1 MQACNTMLLLAIGLR
16 SVQGSELPLGA
27 QLRGGTA
34 HTAEGAL
41 GEVATADGVGTR
53 RRLTPSWCGWIPKA
67 VQGGSCAENA
77 NGSASSGDYAQAA
90 TGSSEVS
97 GDVPA
102 WCRWVPDAFKKD
114 ACRGSSLGC
123 TCSSWCA
130 DTPSASQKW
139 VPECC
144 GCGTGS
150 GTNSSV
156 NHTRSDGSSNSG
168 RSSGEGVP
176 AWCRYVPTSLQN
188 DACLI
193 GGKGCRCRDWCDA
206 TPSRSQRW
214 NPECCGCAA
223 AAPGN
228 ESHSQD
234 GEDAGPAGTVDGQRL
249 PAWCRWVPDAFK
261 KDACRGSSEG
271 CTCSD
276 WCDRPAPRSGI
287 RSAVAAIRRRTS
299 AVETAPTAQ
308 FRSGASSCLSPS
320 RRIHAEGAA
329 RAARAR
335 TGAAAR
341 HGFPRPGTLSAAA
354 AARQCGTVQMMTR
367 PMLPTA
373 PMQPMSL
380 HGVSGCQKRSRRM
393 LVVAAPRAAHA
404 RAGVPTRLPFP
415 KSGIPSAA
423 AVVQEEAP
431 EGMQTSNLAISQ
443 LPAAWC
449 FAASPL
455 GFTCSQLSTC
465 P

>member
-1 MQACNTMLLLAIGLR
+1 MAVPTLAAAVVRVYLHGAGMFPRASRTTHASSAARAAGAGTGAMPRRRGLSVGIRNAAGVLQPLLETSRTVRMAKMQEQAPLRPLMASAC
-16 SVQGSELPLGA
+16 PLGA
-27 QLRGGTA
+27 VGCRTHSKRTPAVAVPKAA
-34 HTAEGAL
+34 H
-41 GEVATADGVGTR
+41 VATG
-53 RRLTPSWCGWIPKA
+53 
-67 VQGGSCAENA
+67 
-77 NGSASSGDYAQAA
+77 A
-90 TGSSEVS
+90 T
-97 GDVPA
+97 A
-102 WCRWVPDAFKKD
+102 R
-114 ACRGSSLGC
+114 
-123 TCSSWCA
+123 
-130 DTPSASQKW
+130 
-139 VPECC
+139 
-144 GCGTGS
+144 
-150 GTNSSV
+150 
-156 NHTRSDGSSNSG
+156 
-168 RSSGEGVP
+168 
-176 AWCRYVPTSLQN
+176 
-188 DACLI
+188 
-193 GGKGCRCRDWCDA
+193 
-206 TPSRSQRW
+206 
-214 NPECCGCAA
+214 
-223 AAPGN
+223 
-228 ESHSQD
+228 
-234 GEDAGPAGTVDGQRL
+234 
-249 PAWCRWVPDAFK
+249 
-261 KDACRGSSEG
+261 
-271 CTCSD
+271 
-276 WCDRPAPRSGI
+276 RPAPRSGI

-415 KSGIPSAA
+415 RSGIPSAA

-443 LPAAWC
+443 VPAAWC

-455 GFTCSQLSTC
+455 GFTCSPRSSC